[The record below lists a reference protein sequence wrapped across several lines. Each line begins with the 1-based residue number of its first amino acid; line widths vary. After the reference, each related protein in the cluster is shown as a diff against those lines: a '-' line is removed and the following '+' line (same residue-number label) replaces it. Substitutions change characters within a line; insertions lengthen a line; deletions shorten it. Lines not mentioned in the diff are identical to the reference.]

1 MLIGRRTLPLCAHS
15 ELSLVANHKG
25 ESNVPVLSHIIVT
38 GESTALRFSEEV
50 WQ

>member
-1 MLIGRRTLPLCAHS
+1 MCARS
-15 ELSLVANHKG
+15 GLSLVDNHKG
-25 ESNVPVLSHIIVT
+25 ESNVRALSHIIVT